1 MRAYEALAATARGRH
16 AAARG
21 GKTRVAVQ
29 VGHCSQAVGA
39 GDVATAIAEALQNQ
53 DDAYLVIA
61 GCDGACFAAPQVS
74 VTTPDGVVRAYRNV
88 SVEAARRIL
97 TGDVDAATPYSREGD
112 AFFGRQRRI
121 TLARCGEMDATDID
135 EYVLGGGYAG
145 LARALSG
152 TPQSVIDEVK
162 ASGLRGRG
170 GAYFPAAM
178 KWQGARAVGNEPR
191 YLVANCEEG
200 EPGIFKDRHLMEGA
214 PHRLLE
220 GAIIAAYAA
229 AVNDAYIYIN
239 AEANLSAERV
249 QGALDQAYASGLLGA
264 DILASGFSVDMRIM
278 RGAGGY
284 VCGDETTLLNTME
297 GYRREP
303 RQRPP
308 FPTEAGLW
316 GQPTVI
322 NNAETLCS
330 VPYILANGAEAFA
343 AIGTDADKGTKI
355 VSLSGS
361 VRRAGVA
368 EVAMGATLR
377 YIIEDVGGGAPEGRA
392 LTAIAVG
399 GPSSGILPASMID
412 TAIKPGF
419 IHESGVMLGA
429 GGVIALDD
437 RLGALGAM
445 RALAAYNAQESCGK
459 CTPCREG
466 TPRMVEMIDRLAAG
480 KGSARDVSDLRELA
494 ELVNAASLCGLGQA
508 AGNPALS
515 ALRFWGDELAMMTE
529 S

>member
-1 MRAYEALAATARGRH
+1 MGAYEALVDGARRRH
-16 AAARG
+16 AEARE
-21 GKTRVAVQ
+21 GKTRFVVQ
-29 VGHCSQAVGA
+29 VGHCSRAVGA
-39 GDVATAIAEALQNQ
+39 GDVADAIAGALP
-53 DDAYLVIA
+53 DGAYLAIA
-61 GCDGACFAAPQVS
+61 GCDGACFAAPRVS
-74 VTTPDGVVRAYRNV
+74 VVAPDGAVRAYRNV
-88 SVEAARRIL
+88 SVDVARRIVG
-97 TGDVDAATPYSREGD
+97 GDLDAGEAYDAEGD
-112 AFFGRQRRI
+112 GFFGAQRRV
-121 TLARCGEMDATDID
+121 TLAGCGIQDALGID
-135 EYVLGGGYAG
+135 EYVLGGGYEG
-145 LARALSG
+145 LARALAAS
-152 TPQSVIDEVK
+152 PQDVIEEVK

-170 GAYFPAAM
+170 GAYFPAAL
-178 KWQGARAVGNEPR
+178 KWQGARAVANEPR

-229 AVNDAYIYIN
+229 GVQDVYIYIN

-249 QGALDQAYASGLLGA
+249 RGALEQAYASGLAGDDVLG
-264 DILASGFSVDMRIM
+264 SGFSVEMRIM

-316 GQPTVI
+316 GKPTVI

-377 YIIEDVGGGAPEGRA
+377 HIIEGVGGGAPEGRA
-392 LTAIAVG
+392 LAAIAVG
-399 GPSSGILPASMID
+399 GPSSGILPAALVD

-437 RLGALGAM
+437 RLGPLGAV
-445 RALAAYNAQESCGK
+445 RALAAYNARESCGK

-466 TPRMVEMIDRLAAG
+466 TPRMVEIMDRLTAG
-480 KGSARDVSDLRELA
+480 KGSARDMGDLRELA

-515 ALRFWGDELAMMTE
+515 ALRFWGDELGVVDE
-529 S
+529 G